1 VASDGCFLLFGA
13 HGDFYIL
20 YIYRSPSPPFRN
32 FETLEPIQWPL
43 DAHRMLK
50 ISNAR
55 NTQIVG
61 KLNAN
66 IAAPGI

>member
-1 VASDGCFLLFGA
+1 MYPQDPGK
-13 HGDFYIL
+13 
-20 YIYRSPSPPFRN
+20 FR
-32 FETLEPIQWPL
+32 TLEPIQWPL
-43 DAHRMLK
+43 DAHRMFK
-50 ISNAR
+50 IFNAP